1 MGFTTG
7 KPITITSEAEQLIIR
22 LAEND

>member
-7 KPITITSEAEQLIIR
+7 KPITITSEAGQLIIR
-22 LAEND
+22 LAENG

>member
-22 LAEND
+22 LAENG